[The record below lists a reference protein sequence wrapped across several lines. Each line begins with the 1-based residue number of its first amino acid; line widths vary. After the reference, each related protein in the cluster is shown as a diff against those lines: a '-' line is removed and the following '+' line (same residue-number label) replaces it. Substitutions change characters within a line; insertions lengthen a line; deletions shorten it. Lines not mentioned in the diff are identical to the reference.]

1 MKHDTPSPFSPPR
14 ERGTRRALVC
24 AVLMH
29 TLLFAFLFYG
39 IRWQSN
45 PPAGAEAELWSA
57 PPETTSKA
65 TPAPAVVDQ
74 TAPAPH
80 QPEQAE
86 IALQQTKPSKPET
99 TQQQQLAQ
107 LKQRQAAQKMQERQQ
122 QAAQEKEKKTREA
135 QRKLQLAE
143 QQKTLQAQQK
153 AQEAAKQQRQA
164 RLLAL
169 QGLAGQS
176 PSTAGM
182 STNGSSTGAGG
193 HSSAGYVDKVRRHV
207 KSNMAFSADSTDG
220 NPQAVVSVQCAPDG
234 TILNAQITKTSGN
247 PGWDDAVLRAVQ
259 KSDPMPR
266 DSDGKAPS
274 SFTFTYR
281 LND

>member
-1 MKHDTPSPFSPPR
+1 MKHDTPSPFLPPR
-14 ERGTRRALVC
+14 ERGTRRALIC

-57 PPETTSKA
+57 PPETTPKA
-65 TPAPAVVDQ
+65 TPTSAVVEQ
-74 TAPAPH
+74 TAPAVPS

-86 IALQQTKPSKPET
+86 IALQQTQPSKPET
-99 TQQQQLAQ
+99 VPQQQLAQ
-107 LKQRQAAQKMQERQQ
+107 LKQQQAAQKMQERQQ
-122 QAAQEKEKKTREA
+122 HAAQEKKVREA
-135 QRKLQLAE
+135 QHKLQLAE
-143 QQKTLQAQQK
+143 QQKTLQAQQQ
-153 AQEAAKQQRQA
+153 ARNVAKQQRQA

-169 QGLAGQS
+169 QGIAGQN
-176 PSTAGM
+176 PAANGI

-247 PGWDDAVLRAVQ
+247 PGWDNAVLRAVQ